1 MSCRIRLIADVKDEE
16 AASPLDKKEDNELP
30 KDDMNDEDDDDDD
43 NPLEDVSIGALL

>member
-1 MSCRIRLIADVKDEE
+1 MSCRIHLIADVKDEE

-30 KDDMNDEDDDDDD
+30 KDDMNDDDDDD